1 MTMNERE
8 DRALE
13 ALIVSQLR
21 RNDETKS
28 EHLPQ
33 LSDDD
38 KAALDSLGPDFIDQ
52 LYAEEAPTEEQD
64 SDGVEEHSEEMFA
77 GMNRAEDIDDETKAE
92 LDRKRREIIDRLKG
106 EQEEDDE

>member
-21 RNDETKS
+21 RNDETES

-33 LSDDD
+33 LSDED
-38 KAALDSLGPDFIDQ
+38 KSVLDSLGPDFIDR
-52 LYAEEAPTEEQD
+52 LYAEEAPMEEQD
-64 SDGVEEHSEEMFA
+64 SDGVEEHSEEMLA
-77 GMNRAEDIDDETKAE
+77 GMNRAENIDDDTKAE
-92 LDRKRREIIDRLKG
+92 LDRKRKEIIDRLKG